1 MTKTQ
6 RLANYREQKGRKNE
20 PDEKLGRT
28 GTKNKINYIIIN
40 SVDFYYWASSSI
52 FRRNMEL

>member
-20 PDEKLGRT
+20 PDEKLSRT
-28 GTKNKINYIIIN
+28 GTKTKINIIIII
-40 SVDFYYWASSSI
+40 SVKFYYLASSSI